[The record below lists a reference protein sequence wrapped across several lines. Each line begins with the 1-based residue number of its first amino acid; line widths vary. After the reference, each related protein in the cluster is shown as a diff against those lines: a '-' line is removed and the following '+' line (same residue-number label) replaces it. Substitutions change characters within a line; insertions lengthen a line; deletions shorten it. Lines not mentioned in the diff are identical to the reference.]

1 MLMRVKKRR
10 RGFTRISSKHQ
21 ATIPVDVMR
30 EAGLEPGDELRAKAT
45 GPGKVVLERVDETDA
60 IAALAGLGDG
70 LYEPG
75 YLEKLRAEWE
85 R

>member
-1 MLMRVKKRR
+1 
-10 RGFTRISSKHQ
+10 
-21 ATIPVDVMR
+21 
-30 EAGLEPGDELRAKAT
+30 LEPGDELRAKAT
-45 GPGKVVLERVDETDA
+45 GPGKVVLERVDEREDA
-60 IAALAGLGDG
+60 LEGLFGIGTG